1 MKKMAILVIT
11 LLGVFYH
18 SLVMASFTQYSSD
31 EINFMHRAYLKHNPD
46 ITINEVRTRLYEN
59 QFLLQQAA
67 LKTPAII
74 KRQSAVGFSTQYHVE
89 RYLKNLFDSQLAIS
103 AQSSPI
109 KLETYDN
116 QWLKHTLG
124 PYPKNGQY
132 VQSAIKKMQQFDLTP
147 LLYNAINLYEF
158 VDALSM
164 QVRFKLHKGDS
175 ELFKSEL
182 IKKRQFNIAF
192 SKAKPILAKQNIDIE
207 HLYEIAKGDIL
218 RPSIQSWLGINT
230 MMHMQSP
237 VLEKLEKQVN
247 KNEIKAF
254 YQANKSQFKFLSHV
268 KAHGAQFAHRANAVG
283 FRTLAGN
290 KTLKQAL
297 VISGKQDIY
306 AQYNSELNRKN
317 KSSWVVQLAFT
328 TKENTISPVIR
339 TPSGEWVVIHSY
351 EHQFEYFSP
360 EDETVRYQA
369 TKAIAKQKAVQ
380 QYEDTWL
387 KWQNKTGVIL

>member
-11 LLGVFYH
+11 LLGAFYH

-31 EINFMHRAYLKHNPD
+31 EVNFMHRAYLKHKPE

-59 QFLLQQAA
+59 QFLLQQAT

-89 RYLKNLFDSQLAIS
+89 RYLKNLFDSQLAIK
-103 AQSSPI
+103 AQSSQV
-109 KLETYDN
+109 KLDTYDS

-132 VQSAIKKMQQFDLTP
+132 VQSLIKKMQQIDLTP
-147 LLYNAINLYEF
+147 ILYNSINLYEF
-158 VDALSM
+158 IDTLSM
-164 QVRFKLHKGDS
+164 QVRFKLHRGDS

-182 IKKRQFNIAF
+182 IKKRQFNIALL
-192 SKAKPILAKQNIDIE
+192 KAKPILAKQNIDIE

-247 KNEIKAF
+247 KSEIKAF
-254 YQANKSQFKFLSHV
+254 YQANKSQFKFLSQV
-268 KAHGAQFAHRANAVG
+268 KAHGAQFASRTNAVD
-283 FRTLAGN
+283 FRTLADN
-290 KTLKQAL
+290 KSLEQAL

-306 AQYNSELNRKN
+306 AQYNNELNRKN

-328 TKENTISPVIR
+328 TKENTISAVIR
-339 TPSGEWVVIHSY
+339 TPRGEWVVIHSY
-351 EHQFEYFSP
+351 EHQFDYFSP

-369 TKAIAKQKAVQ
+369 TKAIAKQKAAQ
-380 QYEDTWL
+380 QYENNWL

>member
-11 LLGVFYH
+11 LLGAFYH

-31 EINFMHRAYLKHNPD
+31 EVNFMHRAYLKHKPE

-89 RYLKNLFDSQLAIS
+89 RYLKNLFDSQLAIK
-103 AQSSPI
+103 AQSSQV
-109 KLETYDN
+109 KLDTYDS

-124 PYPKNGQY
+124 PYPKNGKY
-132 VQSAIKKMQQFDLTP
+132 VQSLIKKMQQFDLTP
-147 LLYNAINLYEF
+147 ILYNSINLYEF
-158 VDALSM
+158 IDTLSM
-164 QVRFKLHKGDS
+164 QVRFKLHRGDS

-182 IKKRQFNIAF
+182 IKKRQFNIALL
-192 SKAKPILAKQNIDIE
+192 KAKPILAKQNIDIE

-247 KNEIKAF
+247 KSEIKAF
-254 YQANKSQFKFLSHV
+254 YQANKSQFKFLSQV
-268 KAHGAQFAHRANAVG
+268 KAHGAQFASRTNAVD
-283 FRTLAGN
+283 FRTLADN
-290 KTLKQAL
+290 KSLKQAL

-328 TKENTISPVIR
+328 TKENTISAVIR
-339 TPSGEWVVIHSY
+339 TPRGEWVVIHSY
-351 EHQFEYFSP
+351 EHQFDYFSP

-369 TKAIAKQKAVQ
+369 TKAIAKQKAAQ
-380 QYEDTWL
+380 QYENNWL

>member
-11 LLGVFYH
+11 LLGAFYH

-31 EINFMHRAYLKHNPD
+31 EVNFMHRAYLKHKPE

-59 QFLLQQAA
+59 QFLLQQAT

-89 RYLKNLFDSQLAIS
+89 RYLKNLFDSQLAIK
-103 AQSSPI
+103 AQSSQV
-109 KLETYDN
+109 KLDTYDS

-132 VQSAIKKMQQFDLTP
+132 VQSLIKKMQQIDLTP
-147 LLYNAINLYEF
+147 ILYDSINLYEF
-158 VDALSM
+158 IDTLSM
-164 QVRFKLHKGDS
+164 QVRFKLHRGDS

-182 IKKRQFNIAF
+182 IKKRQFNIALL
-192 SKAKPILAKQNIDIE
+192 KAKPILAKQNIDIE

-247 KNEIKAF
+247 KSEIKAF
-254 YQANKSQFKFLSHV
+254 YQANKSQFKFLSQV
-268 KAHGAQFAHRANAVG
+268 KAHGAQFASRTNAVD
-283 FRTLAGN
+283 FRTLADN
-290 KTLKQAL
+290 KSLKQAL

-328 TKENTISPVIR
+328 TKENTISAVIR
-339 TPSGEWVVIHSY
+339 TPRGEWVVIHSY
-351 EHQFEYFSP
+351 EHQFDYFSP

-369 TKAIAKQKAVQ
+369 TKAIAKQKAAQ
-380 QYEDTWL
+380 QYENNWL

>member
-18 SLVMASFTQYSSD
+18 SLVMASFTQYSND
-31 EINFMHRAYLKHNPD
+31 EINFMHCAYLKHNPD

-74 KRQSAVGFSTQYHVE
+74 KRQSAVGFRTQYHVE

-109 KLETYDN
+109 KLEIYDN

-175 ELFKSEL
+175 ELFKSGL
-182 IKKRQFNIAF
+182 IKNG
-192 SKAKPILAKQNIDIE
+192 N
-207 HLYEIAKGDIL
+207 
-218 RPSIQSWLGINT
+218 SI
-230 MMHMQSP
+230 
-237 VLEKLEKQVN
+237 
-247 KNEIKAF
+247 
-254 YQANKSQFKFLSHV
+254 
-268 KAHGAQFAHRANAVG
+268 
-283 FRTLAGN
+283 
-290 KTLKQAL
+290 
-297 VISGKQDIY
+297 
-306 AQYNSELNRKN
+306 
-317 KSSWVVQLAFT
+317 
-328 TKENTISPVIR
+328 
-339 TPSGEWVVIHSY
+339 
-351 EHQFEYFSP
+351 
-360 EDETVRYQA
+360 
-369 TKAIAKQKAVQ
+369 
-380 QYEDTWL
+380 
-387 KWQNKTGVIL
+387 

>member
-11 LLGVFYH
+11 LLGAFYH

-31 EINFMHRAYLKHNPD
+31 EVNFMHRAYLKHKPE

-59 QFLLQQAA
+59 QFLLQQAT

-89 RYLKNLFDSQLAIS
+89 RYLKNLFDSQLAIKV
-103 AQSSPI
+103 QSSQV
-109 KLETYDN
+109 KLDTYDS

-132 VQSAIKKMQQFDLTP
+132 VQSLIKKMQQIDLTP
-147 LLYNAINLYEF
+147 ILYNSINLYEF
-158 VDALSM
+158 IDTLSM
-164 QVRFKLHKGDS
+164 QVRFKLHRGDS

-182 IKKRQFNIAF
+182 IKKRQFNIALL
-192 SKAKPILAKQNIDIE
+192 KAKPILAKQNIDIE

-247 KNEIKAF
+247 KSEIKAF
-254 YQANKSQFKFLSHV
+254 YQANKSQFKFLSQV
-268 KAHGAQFAHRANAVG
+268 KAHGAQFASRTNAVD
-283 FRTLAGN
+283 FRTLADN
-290 KTLKQAL
+290 KSLKQAL

-328 TKENTISPVIR
+328 TKENTISAVIR
-339 TPSGEWVVIHSY
+339 TPRGEWVVIHSY
-351 EHQFEYFSP
+351 EHQFDYFSP

-369 TKAIAKQKAVQ
+369 TKAIAKQKAAQ
-380 QYEDTWL
+380 QYENNWL

>member
-1 MKKMAILVIT
+1 MKKIAILVIT

-18 SLVMASFTQYSSD
+18 SLVMASFTQYSND

-74 KRQSAVGFSTQYHVE
+74 KRQSAVGFRTQYHVE

-109 KLETYDN
+109 KLEIYDN
-116 QWLKHTLG
+116 QWLKHILG
-124 PYPKNGQY
+124 PYPKNG
-132 VQSAIKKMQQFDLTP
+132 SMCKAPSKKMQQFDLTP
-147 LLYNAINLYEF
+147 FLYNAINLYEF

-175 ELFKSEL
+175 ELSKSGL
-182 IKKRQFNIAF
+182 IKKRQFNITF

-207 HLYEIAKGDIL
+207 HLYEIAQGDIL

-247 KNEIKAF
+247 KSEIKAF

-268 KAHGAQFAHRANAVG
+268 KAHGAQFAHRANAVS

-297 VISGKQDIY
+297 VILGKQDIY

-328 TKENTISPVIR
+328 TKENTISPIIR
-339 TPSGEWVVIHSY
+339 TPSDEWVVIHSY

-369 TKAIAKQKAVQ
+369 TKVIAKQKAVQ

-387 KWQNKTGVIL
+387 K

>member
-1 MKKMAILVIT
+1 MCKAP
-11 LLGVFYH
+11 
-18 SLVMASFTQYSSD
+18 S
-31 EINFMHRAYLKHNPD
+31 
-46 ITINEVRTRLYEN
+46 
-59 QFLLQQAA
+59 
-67 LKTPAII
+67 
-74 KRQSAVGFSTQYHVE
+74 
-89 RYLKNLFDSQLAIS
+89 
-103 AQSSPI
+103 
-109 KLETYDN
+109 
-116 QWLKHTLG
+116 
-124 PYPKNGQY
+124 
-132 VQSAIKKMQQFDLTP
+132 KKMQQFDLTP

-175 ELFKSEL
+175 ELFKSGL

-207 HLYEIAKGDIL
+207 HLYEIAQGDIL

-247 KNEIKAF
+247 KSEIKAF

-268 KAHGAQFAHRANAVG
+268 KAHGAQFAHRANAVS

-297 VISGKQDIY
+297 VILGKQDIY

-328 TKENTISPVIR
+328 TKENTISPIIR

>member
-11 LLGVFYH
+11 LLGAFYH

-31 EINFMHRAYLKHNPD
+31 EVNFMHRAYLKHKPE

-59 QFLLQQAA
+59 QFLLQQAT

-89 RYLKNLFDSQLAIS
+89 RYLKNLFDSQLAIKV
-103 AQSSPI
+103 QSSQV
-109 KLETYDN
+109 KLDTYDS

-132 VQSAIKKMQQFDLTP
+132 VQSLIKKMQQIDLTP
-147 LLYNAINLYEF
+147 ILYNSINLYEF
-158 VDALSM
+158 IDTLSM
-164 QVRFKLHKGDS
+164 QVRFKLHRGGS

-182 IKKRQFNIAF
+182 IKKRQFNIALL
-192 SKAKPILAKQNIDIE
+192 KAKPILAKQNIDIE

-247 KNEIKAF
+247 KSEIKAF
-254 YQANKSQFKFLSHV
+254 YQANKSQFKFLSQV
-268 KAHGAQFAHRANAVG
+268 KAHGAQFASRTNAVD
-283 FRTLAGN
+283 FRTLADN
-290 KTLKQAL
+290 KSLKQAL

-328 TKENTISPVIR
+328 TKENTISAVIR
-339 TPSGEWVVIHSY
+339 TPRGEWVVIHSY
-351 EHQFEYFSP
+351 EHQFDYFSP

-369 TKAIAKQKAVQ
+369 TKAIAKQKAAQ
-380 QYEDTWL
+380 QYENNWL

>member
-1 MKKMAILVIT
+1 M
-11 LLGVFYH
+11 
-18 SLVMASFTQYSSD
+18 
-31 EINFMHRAYLKHNPD
+31 
-46 ITINEVRTRLYEN
+46 
-59 QFLLQQAA
+59 
-67 LKTPAII
+67 
-74 KRQSAVGFSTQYHVE
+74 
-89 RYLKNLFDSQLAIS
+89 
-103 AQSSPI
+103 
-109 KLETYDN
+109 
-116 QWLKHTLG
+116 
-124 PYPKNGQY
+124 
-132 VQSAIKKMQQFDLTP
+132 QSAIKKMQQFDLTP

-175 ELFKSEL
+175 ELFKSGL

-207 HLYEIAKGDIL
+207 HLYEIAQGDIF

-247 KNEIKAF
+247 KSEIKAF

-268 KAHGAQFAHRANAVG
+268 KAHGAQFAHRANAVS

-297 VISGKQDIY
+297 VILGKQDIY

-328 TKENTISPVIR
+328 TKENTISPIIR
-339 TPSGEWVVIHSY
+339 TPSDEWVVIHSY

-369 TKAIAKQKAVQ
+369 TKVIAKQKAVQ

>member
-1 MKKMAILVIT
+1 MAILVIT
-11 LLGVFYH
+11 LLGAFYH
-18 SLVMASFTQYSSD
+18 SLVMAPFTQYSSD
-31 EINFMHRAYLKHNPD
+31 EVNFMHRAYLKHKPE

-74 KRQSAVGFSTQYHVE
+74 KRQSAVGFRTQYHVE
-89 RYLKNLFDSQLAIS
+89 RYLKNLFDSQLAIK
-103 AQSSPI
+103 AQSSQV
-109 KLETYDN
+109 KLDTYDS
-116 QWLKHTLG
+116 QWLEHTLG

-132 VQSAIKKMQQFDLTP
+132 VQSLIKKMQQIDLTP
-147 LLYNAINLYEF
+147 ILYNSINLYEF
-158 VDALSM
+158 IDALSM

-182 IKKRQFNIAF
+182 IKKRQFNIALL
-192 SKAKPILAKQNIDIE
+192 KAKPILAKQNIDIE

-247 KNEIKAF
+247 KSEIKAF
-254 YQANKSQFKFLSHV
+254 YQANKSQFKFLSQV
-268 KAHGAQFAHRANAVG
+268 KAHGAQFASRTNAVD
-283 FRTLAGN
+283 FRTLADN
-290 KTLKQAL
+290 KSLKQAL

-328 TKENTISPVIR
+328 TKENTISAIIR
-339 TPSGEWVVIHSY
+339 TPSGEWVVILSY

-369 TKAIAKQKAVQ
+369 TKAIAKQKAAQ
-380 QYEDTWL
+380 QYENNWL

>member
-1 MKKMAILVIT
+1 MKRMAILVIT
-11 LLGVFYH
+11 LLGACYH

-31 EINFMHRAYLKHNPD
+31 EVNFMHRAYLKHKPE

-74 KRQSAVGFSTQYHVE
+74 KRQSAVGFSTKYHVE
-89 RYLKNLFDSQLAIS
+89 RYLKNLFDSQLAIK
-103 AQSSPI
+103 AQSSQV
-109 KLETYDN
+109 KLDTYDSH
-116 QWLKHTLG
+116 WLKHTLG

-132 VQSAIKKMQQFDLTP
+132 VQSLIKKMQQIDLTP
-147 LLYNAINLYEF
+147 ILYNSINLYEF
-158 VDALSM
+158 IDALSM
-164 QVRFKLHKGDS
+164 QVRFKLHRGDS

-237 VLEKLEKQVN
+237 VLEKLEQQVN
-247 KNEIKAF
+247 KSEIKAF
-254 YQANKSQFKFLSHV
+254 YQANKSQFKFLSQV
-268 KAHGAQFAHRANAVG
+268 KAHGAQFANRANAVD
-283 FRTLAGN
+283 FRTLADN
-290 KTLKQAL
+290 KSLEQAL

-328 TKENTISPVIR
+328 TKENTISAVIR

-351 EHQFEYFSP
+351 EHQFDYFLP

-369 TKAIAKQKAVQ
+369 TKAIAKQKAAQ
-380 QYEDTWL
+380 QYENNWL

>member
-11 LLGVFYH
+11 LLGAFYH

-31 EINFMHRAYLKHNPD
+31 EVNFMHRAYLKHKPE

-59 QFLLQQAA
+59 QFLLQQAT

-89 RYLKNLFDSQLAIS
+89 RYLKNLFDSQLAIKV
-103 AQSSPI
+103 QSSQV
-109 KLETYDN
+109 KLDTYDS

-132 VQSAIKKMQQFDLTP
+132 MQSLIKKMQQIDLTP
-147 LLYNAINLYEF
+147 ILYNSINLYEF
-158 VDALSM
+158 IDTLSM
-164 QVRFKLHKGDS
+164 QVRFKLHRGDS

-182 IKKRQFNIAF
+182 IKKRQFNIALL
-192 SKAKPILAKQNIDIE
+192 KAKPILAKQNIDIE

-247 KNEIKAF
+247 KSEIKAF
-254 YQANKSQFKFLSHV
+254 YQANKSQFKFLSQV
-268 KAHGAQFAHRANAVG
+268 KAHGAQFASRTNAVD
-283 FRTLAGN
+283 FRTLADN
-290 KTLKQAL
+290 KSLKQAL

-328 TKENTISPVIR
+328 TKENTISAVIR
-339 TPSGEWVVIHSY
+339 TPRGEWVVIHSY
-351 EHQFEYFSP
+351 EHQFDYFSP

-369 TKAIAKQKAVQ
+369 TKAIAKQKAAQ
-380 QYEDTWL
+380 QYENNWL

>member
-11 LLGVFYH
+11 LLGAFYH

-31 EINFMHRAYLKHNPD
+31 EVNFMHRAYLKHKPE

-59 QFLLQQAA
+59 QFLLQQAT

-89 RYLKNLFDSQLAIS
+89 RYLKNLFDSQLAIKV
-103 AQSSPI
+103 QSSQV
-109 KLETYDN
+109 KLDTYDS

-158 VDALSM
+158 VDSLSM

-182 IKKRQFNIAF
+182 IKKRQFNIALL
-192 SKAKPILAKQNIDIE
+192 KAKPILAKQNIDIE

-247 KNEIKAF
+247 KSEIKAF
-254 YQANKSQFKFLSHV
+254 YQANKSQFKFLSQV
-268 KAHGAQFAHRANAVG
+268 KAHGAQFASRTNAVD
-283 FRTLAGN
+283 FRTLADN
-290 KTLKQAL
+290 KSLKQAL

-328 TKENTISPVIR
+328 TKENTISAVIR
-339 TPSGEWVVIHSY
+339 TPRGEWVVIHSY
-351 EHQFEYFSP
+351 EHQFDYFSP

-369 TKAIAKQKAVQ
+369 TKAIAKQKAAQ
-380 QYEDTWL
+380 QYENNWL

>member
-11 LLGVFYH
+11 LLGAFYH

-31 EINFMHRAYLKHNPD
+31 EVNFMHRAYLKHKPE

-89 RYLKNLFDSQLAIS
+89 RYLKNLFDSQLAIK
-103 AQSSPI
+103 AQSSQV
-109 KLETYDN
+109 KLDTYDS

-132 VQSAIKKMQQFDLTP
+132 VQSLIKKMQQIDLTP
-147 LLYNAINLYEF
+147 ILYDSINLYEF
-158 VDALSM
+158 IDTLSM
-164 QVRFKLHKGDS
+164 QVRFKLHRGDS

-182 IKKRQFNIAF
+182 IKKRQFNIALL
-192 SKAKPILAKQNIDIE
+192 KAKPILAKQNIDIE

-230 MMHMQSP
+230 MIHMHSP

-247 KNEIKAF
+247 KSEIKAF
-254 YQANKSQFKFLSHV
+254 YQANKSQFKFLSQV
-268 KAHGAQFAHRANAVG
+268 KAHGAQFASRTNAVD
-283 FRTLAGN
+283 FRTLADN
-290 KTLKQAL
+290 KSLKQAL

-306 AQYNSELNRKN
+306 AQYNNELNRKN

-328 TKENTISPVIR
+328 TKENTISAVIR
-339 TPSGEWVVIHSY
+339 TPRGEWVVIHSY
-351 EHQFEYFSP
+351 EHQFDYFSP

-369 TKAIAKQKAVQ
+369 TKAIAKQKAAQ
-380 QYEDTWL
+380 QYENNWL